1 MRDNNKTI
9 LIIRLSALGDVGMT
23 IPAIYSLA
31 LRYPEIHIKVL
42 TRPFFSRLFIN
53 CPENISFILFQERH
67 KGIRGTIR
75 LIRELYKEDIYYVA
89 DFHNILRSWTI
100 DLFFMFKGTNVAIV
114 NKKRMERIFI
124 RKKMVQSSSFVQ
136 RYAEVLSKLGFVVSP
151 LIDRIPTTGKHL
163 MPKCSFTKGT
173 ENWIG
178 IAPMARYKNKTYPI
192 DLMKIVI
199 NGLSHMKETRIF
211 LFGSKEDKQ
220 ILMSWENNNV
230 KCIAGTMTIEK
241 ELALMSELDLMVSM
255 VSANRHLASL
265 VGTTVIS
272 IWGGTTPACGFL
284 GWRQSHNN
292 AIYADL
298 KCQPCCI
305 AGNDKCRFND
315 YRCLNIAPSTIISFI
330 TKSLPN
336 DRKTCQTEQT

>member
-23 IPAIYSLA
+23 VPVIYSLA
-31 LRYPEIHIKVL
+31 LRYPKIHIKVL

-53 CPENISFILFQERH
+53 CPENISFILFQEKH

-75 LIRELYKEDIYYVA
+75 LVSELYKEDISYVA
-89 DFHNILRSWTI
+89 DFHNILRSWII
-100 DLFFMFKGTNVAIV
+100 DLSFLFKDTKVAVV
-114 NKKRMERIFI
+114 NKKRLERILI
-124 RKKMVQSSSFVQ
+124 KKKIIQSSSFIK
-136 RYAEVLSKLGFVVSP
+136 RYTEVLSELGFVVSP
-151 LIDRIPTTGKHL
+151 LIDRIPKTGKHL
-163 MPKCSFTKGT
+163 MPACLFTKGN
-173 ENWIG
+173 EKWIG
-178 IAPMARYKNKTYPI
+178 ISPMARYKNKTYPI
-192 DLMKIVI
+192 DLMKVVV
-199 NGLSHMKETRIF
+199 NELSHMKGTRIF

-220 ILMSWENNNV
+220 ILMSWETNNI
-230 KCIAGTMTIEK
+230 KCIAGTMTIEN

-255 VSANRHLASL
+255 DSANMHLASL

-305 AGNDKCRFND
+305 AGSDKCRLND

-330 TKSLPN
+330 TKWLPN
-336 DRKTCQTEQT
+336 E